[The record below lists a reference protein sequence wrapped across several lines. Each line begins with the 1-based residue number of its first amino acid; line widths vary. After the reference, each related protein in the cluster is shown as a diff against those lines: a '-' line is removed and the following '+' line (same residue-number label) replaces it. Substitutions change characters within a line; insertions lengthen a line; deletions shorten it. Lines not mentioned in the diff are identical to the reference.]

1 MSNPKLKVMIDKGN
15 APPHTGIGNY
25 SDGIIH
31 ALQSYCSEQIDVIPS
46 PIHDG
51 AHSIRP
57 IRRLRYLFRLRKLSV
72 EMFRGADIVHFT
84 NVFVPPR
91 ILNTAYVV
99 TIHDLDAIQFPR
111 TYSWSYRMYYEKIIE
126 YAVSRADII
135 LTVSQAVKILL
146 ENRFPCAVDKIRVI
160 ANGLSPTF
168 MSLANDNTSRHEF
181 NAPYML
187 FVGSLS
193 KKKNTSWLI
202 RTTINGIRNGII
214 PKLKLV
220 LAGTA
225 GFGFQEIAP
234 LLKYEN
240 DIVCWVQ
247 NPDLPH
253 LVSLYRE
260 SNLVILPSQTEGFG
274 IPLLEAM
281 YCKKPIVA
289 SDIPSSREVAGDAAS
304 FFELG
309 NVQSF
314 YDAIIDAL
322 NDRNR
327 IKRNLFIDRE
337 LPRYF
342 WQNLAREYC
351 LIYNEAKCRH

>member
-1 MSNPKLKVMIDKGN
+1 MIDKGN

-31 ALQSYCSEQIDVIPS
+31 ALQTYCSEQIDVIPC
-46 PIHDG
+46 PIYDG
-51 AHSIRP
+51 NNSLRP
-57 IRRLRYLFRLRKLSV
+57 VRRLKYLFRLRKLSK
-72 EMFRGADIVHFT
+72 EMFRGADVVHFT

-99 TIHDLDAIQFPR
+99 TIHDLDAIVYPQ
-111 TYSWSYRMYYEKIIE
+111 TYSWSYRMYYKNIIKH
-126 YAVSRADII
+126 AVSRADII
-135 LTVSQAVKILL
+135 LTVSQTVKILL
-146 ENRFPCAVDKIRVI
+146 ENRYPGVVDKIRVI

-168 MSLANDNTSRHEF
+168 MSLVDDNISRHEF
-181 NAPYML
+181 ATPIML

-193 KKKNTSWLI
+193 KKKNTPWLV

-214 PKLKLV
+214 PKMKLV
-220 LAGTA
+220 LAGAA

-234 LLKYEN
+234 LLEYEN
-240 DIVCWVQ
+240 DIVHWVP

-289 SDIPSSREVAGDAAS
+289 SDIPSSREVAGDAAC

-309 NVQSF
+309 NMQSF

-327 IKRNLFIDRE
+327 VKRNLLIDQK
-337 LPRYF
+337 LPNYF
-342 WQNLAREYC
+342 WQNLAKEFC
-351 LIYNEAKCRH
+351 IIYKEAQCRH